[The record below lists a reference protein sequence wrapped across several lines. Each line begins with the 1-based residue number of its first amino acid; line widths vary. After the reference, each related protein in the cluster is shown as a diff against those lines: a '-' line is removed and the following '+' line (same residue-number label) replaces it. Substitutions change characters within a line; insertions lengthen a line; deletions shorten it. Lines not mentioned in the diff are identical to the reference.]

1 MGKEKPEKVTIYI
14 SKKNREIVHEGRK
27 RGIQP
32 SKALTKGYELLM
44 GNAATFNI
52 LEKER
57 EQHLKRVSEIENQ
70 MDELREG
77 LDDSNNLA
85 MDETIKDL
93 QKAYYR
99 HGDLPPC

>member
-1 MGKEKPEKVTIYI
+1 LGKEKPEKVTIYI

-93 QKAYYR
+93 QKA
-99 HGDLPPC
+99 